1 MHSTSKPLLQKLLQH
16 ETSSKA
22 EVLTFNESLRL
33 IKSDIE
39 GLLNSFAVPIKWP
52 AKLSHLNNSIL
63 NFGLPNYLSQD
74 YGTADKKAK
83 LCSAIAKCIEK
94 NEPRLLEVKVYM
106 QDDDLNDLILQIRI
120 DAKVN
125 WHEQKKSVTLQSDW
139 DPLNMSFTLL

>member
-1 MHSTSKPLLQKLLQH
+1 MYSNSKPLLQKLLQQ
-16 ETSSKA
+16 ETASKA

-52 AKLSHLNNSIL
+52 AKLSQLNNSIL

-74 YGTADKKAK
+74 YGTADKKEK
-83 LCSAIAKCIEK
+83 LCLAIAKCIEK
-94 NEPRLLEVKVYM
+94 NEPRLFAVKVYM

-125 WHEQKKSVTLQSDW
+125 WHEQKKSITLQSDW